1 MIYEANACK
10 KVKFD
15 TQIVYGE
22 DLLFRFQF
30 CQLNDGRYIYQY
42 LPKYHYFIR
51 ENSAVN
57 SYSIYKKVDDLKVF
71 EQIMPQVEKSIKK
84 ILLEESY
91 IPRLVGYYRL
101 GINSNE
107 PKDIAAA
114 KIIRNKIKKNILV
127 YCKDNNL
134 SAVLKIKLMASLLP
148 KRVLSFI
155 YCLYKLMQKAAH

>member
-1 MIYEANACK
+1 
-10 KVKFD
+10 
-15 TQIVYGE
+15 
-22 DLLFRFQF
+22 
-30 CQLNDGRYIYQY
+30 
-42 LPKYHYFIR
+42 
-51 ENSAVN
+51 
-57 SYSIYKKVDDLKVF
+57 
-71 EQIMPQVEKSIKK
+71 MPQVEKSIKK

-155 YCLYKLMQKAAH
+155 SCLYKLMKKTAH